1 MIKIFAKSLSI
12 IFALSITITAQAEHA
27 IKSYTDIKW
36 AEPKGFALTTDI
48 YVPDTGKKKYP
59 VLIIYHGGGWLL
71 NSKSIM
77 TDMAKYMASHSEMV
91 VVNMNYRLLADLN
104 NTTKV
109 NEIVEDAMGAVLWV
123 KDHIK
128 EYKGNPKKIAI
139 TGDSAGG
146 HLASMVMLAG
156 RKLETDG
163 FSGDTLGFK
172 PTYLP
177 KNKTAEQVAKKDG
190 ARVQAVVLSYT
201 AFDLLGVVK
210 NGGFE
215 TSENMFWK
223 WANATP
229 RGLFGDGITVESR
242 PDFYKAVSSINY
254 IPNKKD
260 YKLPPQFVH
269 VGSKDF
275 LLDPAKQYVE
285 ELKKAGQKVEL
296 KIYEGKGHGFL
307 DSGCNDYTGGCFK
320 DLATPTL
327 DDMIVFLEKVLK

>member
-1 MIKIFAKSLSI
+1 MIKIVAKSVSL
-12 IFALSITITAQAEHA
+12 IFVLLLAVGAQAEHA
-27 IKSYTDIKW
+27 FKSFTDIKW
-36 AEPKGFALTTDI
+36 AEPKGFPLTADI

-77 TDMAKYMASHSEMV
+77 NDMAKYVASHSEMV
-91 VVNMNYRLLADLN
+91 VVNMNYRLLVDLN

-109 NEIVEDAMGAVLWV
+109 NEIVEDALGGVLWV
-123 KDHIK
+123 KDNIK
-128 EYKGNPKKIAI
+128 TYGGNPKKIAV

-146 HLASMVMLAG
+146 HLASMVMFAG
-156 RKLETDG
+156 RSLETDG
-163 FSGDTLGFK
+163 FAGKTLGFN

-190 ARVQAVVLSYT
+190 TRVQAVVLSYA
-201 AFDLLGVVK
+201 AFDLLGAAK

-215 TSENMFWK
+215 TSQNMFWK
-223 WANATP
+223 YANATP
-229 RGLFGDGITVESR
+229 RGLFGDGVTVDTH
-242 PDFYKAVSSINY
+242 PDMYKAVSSNNY

-275 LLDPAKQYVE
+275 LLAAAKDYVDQ
-285 ELKKAGQKVEL
+285 LNKAGQQVKL

-327 DDMIVFLEKVLK
+327 DDIIVYLEKVLK

>member
-1 MIKIFAKSLSI
+1 MIKIVAKSVSLILVLLVSV
-12 IFALSITITAQAEHA
+12 SAQAEHA
-27 IKSYTDIKW
+27 IKSFTDIKW
-36 AEPKGFALTTDI
+36 AEPKGFPLTADI

-71 NSKSIM
+71 NNKSIM
-77 TDMAKYMASHSEMV
+77 TDMAKYVASNSELV
-91 VVNMNYRLLADLN
+91 VVNMNYRLLADVN

-109 NEIVEDAMGAVLWV
+109 NEIVEDAFGAVLWV
-123 KDHIK
+123 KDNIK
-128 EYKGNPKKIAI
+128 QYQGNPKKIAV

-146 HLASMVMLAG
+146 HLASMVMFAG
-156 RKLETDG
+156 RSLETDG
-163 FSGDTLGFK
+163 FAGKTLGFN

-190 ARVQAVVLSYT
+190 ARVQAVVLSYA
-201 AFDLLGVVK
+201 AFDLLSAVK
-210 NGGFE
+210 NTGFE
-215 TSENMFWK
+215 TEKNMFWK

-229 RGLFGDGITVESR
+229 RGLFGDGITVDSHPE
-242 PDFYKAVSSINY
+242 FYKAVSPINF

-275 LLDPAKQYVE
+275 LLAPAKDYVDQ
-285 ELKKAGQKVEL
+285 LNKAGQSVEL

-327 DDMIVFLEKVLK
+327 DDIIVFLEKVLK

>member
-1 MIKIFAKSLSI
+1 MIKIVAKSISLLLVLC
-12 IFALSITITAQAEHA
+12 FAVSVQAEHA
-27 IKSYTDIKW
+27 IKSFTDIKW
-36 AEPKGFALTTDI
+36 AEPKGFTLTADI
-48 YVPDTGKKKYP
+48 HVPDTGKKKYP

-71 NSKSIM
+71 NTKSIM
-77 TDMAKYMASHSEMV
+77 DDMARYVASNSEIL
-91 VVNMNYRLLADLN
+91 VVNVNYRLLVDVN
-104 NTTKV
+104 NTTAI
-109 NEIVEDAMGAVLWV
+109 NEIVEDALGAVLWV
-123 KDHIK
+123 KDNIK
-128 EYKGNPKKIAI
+128 TYGGNPKKIAV

-146 HLASMVMLAG
+146 HLASMVMYAG
-156 RKLETDG
+156 RTLETDG
-163 FSGDTLGFK
+163 FAGSTQGFK

-190 ARVQAVVLSYT
+190 ARVQAVVLSYA
-201 AFDLLGVVK
+201 AFDMLGIAK

-215 TSENMFWK
+215 TSQNMFWK

-229 RGLFGDGITVESR
+229 RGLFGDGITADSHEH
-242 PDFYKAVSSINY
+242 FYKAVSPINY

-275 LLDPAKQYVE
+275 LLEPAKEYVDM
-285 ELKKAGQKVEL
+285 LNKAGQKVEL
-296 KIYEGKGHGFL
+296 KIYEDKGHGFL

-327 DDMIVFLEKVLK
+327 DDIIVFLEKVLK